1 MRGGWGGWGGLRC
14 NLEREGSEG
23 ADDRDEEDVDVSDE
37 DDGTLVGDDLAHAGI
52 GKGAPLVDIK
62 DLVGIRDEA
71 VALEVRGEGHE
82 EHAEHGVAT
91 VPALSV
97 GGDAKAAGSELR
109 GLLGEFSNSR
119 RHRVGLLHHDACT
132 QTDNRVHMD
141 GQRGREKSAA
151 AAHVVPRH
159 RAHGLTT
166 RRIHQ
171 RNTPRNR
178 EETGD
183 TR

>member
-1 MRGGWGGWGGLRC
+1 MGC
-14 NLEREGSEG
+14 NLERQRSEG

-37 DDGTLVGDDLAHAGI
+37 DDGTLVGDDLTHASI

-62 DLVGIRDEA
+62 NLVGIRDEA

-97 GGDAKAAGSELR
+97 GGDAKTAGCELR
-109 GLLGEFSNSR
+109 GLLGEFSNGR

-132 QTDNRVHMD
+132 RVGCGRTDNRVHMD
-141 GQRGREKSAA
+141 RQRAGEKSAA
-151 AAHVVPRH
+151 TTDVVRGTEH
-159 RAHGLTT
+159 T
-166 RRIHQ
+166 
-171 RNTPRNR
+171 
-178 EETGD
+178 D
-183 TR
+183 